1 MSMSLVYSAGACAS
15 PASPSELD
23 LVSGSRLSELYEET
37 GATCTSS
44 SMPIGGAGET
54 GLLDRASVFLTE
66 LSVGVQ
72 TDKVGLV

>member
-1 MSMSLVYSAGACAS
+1 MSMSLVDSAGACAS

-44 SMPIGGAGET
+44 SSMPISGAGET
-54 GLLDRASVFLTE
+54 GLLDRASV
-66 LSVGVQ
+66 S
-72 TDKVGLV
+72 